1 MLVGHVEQA
10 VGVALPASFGIG
22 TDHAHI
28 GQARLGS
35 KFAPVIQG
43 LHKQHSGVEKQHRQR
58 AVQLRHLMEQH
69 DRPGIEA
76 RGRGHRTGLRV
87 VQGLQQNGAGGA
99 AADLRVQLVHLG
111 AEGVKM
117 SVMRHSCWPPDTK
130 RLLKVPLPGAD
141 RFRRRPLS
149 APWAARDRLGQAV
162 RSPARSGARILDL
175 VSGRAC
181 KRVLDDAAD
190 RALRGLDRVHPHGD
204 PRGLRFAA
212 RRLRPA
218 RATGARYT
226 NARDT
231 AAGSC
236 FVARRRWNNVLS
248 GSDRGG
254 RNGTRFR

>member
-1 MLVGHVEQA
+1 MIDPVSKLEVGATGPVCAWFKACSRTAQA
-10 VGVALPASFGIG
+10 GRPRTCAFNSSAG
-22 TDHAHI
+22 A
-28 GQARLGS
+28 
-35 KFAPVIQG
+35 
-43 LHKQHSGVEKQHRQR
+43 QR
-58 AVQLRHLMEQH
+58 AKKMGVIRHC
-69 DRPGIEA
+69 RW
-76 RGRGHRTGLRV
+76 
-87 VQGLQQNGAGGA
+87 
-99 AADLRVQLVHLG
+99 
-111 AEGVKM
+111 
-117 SVMRHSCWPPDTK
+117 SPDTK

-190 RALRGLDRVHPHGD
+190 RALRGLGRVHPHSD

-212 RRLRPA
+212 RRLRPG

-236 FVARRRWNNVLS
+236 FVPRRRWNNVLS
-248 GSDRGG
+248 GSHRGG